1 MPPISKQ
8 KREKISEQILAHL
21 FEQSPNAIFTSK
33 IAESTARDE
42 EFTKSLLQEL
52 EKNKL
57 VIKIKKNPSGVD
69 YKRRER
75 WRLSN
80 SAFEVYKK
88 HQDKI

>member
-21 FEQSPNAIFTSK
+21 FEQTPNAIFTSK

-52 EKNKL
+52 EKKKL
-57 VIKIKKNPSGVD
+57 IIKVKKNQQGKE
-69 YKRRER
+69 YIRRER

-80 SAFEVYKK
+80 SAFEAYKK
-88 HQDKI
+88 HQN